1 MIASRMKARIID
13 IILIILFFGFFAIP
27 AAALFWHQPKIF
39 LFKPNASI
47 LLFFFR

>member
-13 IILIILFFGFFAIP
+13 LILLFLFIGFFAIP
-27 AAALFWHQPKIF
+27 LAALFWHQPKIF
-39 LFKPNASI
+39 LFKPNASV